1 MEKSK
6 NVYIIQ
12 DGTIPPRRIYEELES
27 RGGEPKTTLLFV
39 KYFAEKGAYFI
50 RHDNIISRLNLE
62 IQEILT
68 EGKTRLFYE
77 QEGDYFY
84 EQRDSDKAPAEPSR
98 TDIIYDACQDFL
110 TRYKLQLTEPMK
122 LAFYMGFLNGA
133 EWEKKN
139 NEQ

>member
-27 RGGEPKTTLLFV
+27 RRCGKIQNYIDFSG
-39 KYFAEKGAYFI
+39 FAVKGAHFI
-50 RHDNIISRLNLE
+50 RRDKIISRINLE
-62 IQEILT
+62 DVEILT
-68 EGKTRLFYE
+68 EGMTRLFYE
-77 QEGDYFY
+77 PEGDYFY
-84 EQRDSDKAPAEPSR
+84 EQRDSDIAPAEPSR
-98 TDIIYDACQDFL
+98 TDVIYDACQDFL
-110 TRYKLQLTEPMK
+110 MRYKLQLTEPMK

-139 NEQ
+139 NE